1 MGLGGKIQ
9 QTLKLR
15 KMSQTE
21 LASRLNIPVSTLNG
35 YIQERYVP
43 DCAKLKEIATI
54 LDVSA
59 DFLLGIGTKNVFNKG
74 ELAVMVKY
82 RTLSEEKKRMA
93 LEYFK
98 FLEVKK

>member
-1 MGLGGKIQ
+1 MGLGDKIQ

-21 LASRLNIPVSTLNG
+21 LASKINIPVSTLNG

-43 DCAKLKEIATI
+43 DCAKLKEIVTI

-59 DFLLGIGTKNVFNKG
+59 DFLLGIGAKNVFNRD
-74 ELAVMVKY
+74 ELAVTIKY
-82 RTLSEEKKRMA
+82 RALGEDKKHMV
-93 LEYFK
+93 LEYFR
-98 FLEVKK
+98 FLEV